1 MSIPISIPTNRVTL
15 HRWDD
20 IELEKVTDM
29 LSRKIITGEK
39 EMITQI
45 YLKSGCIVPMH
56 NHEAEQI
63 TYVLTGSMKFKVNG
77 EDVVVR
83 AGEVLH
89 IPSWLPHQAEALEDC
104 FEMDIFSPIRY
115 DWLNGT
121 DKYFFNEP
129 VK

>member
-1 MSIPISIPTNRVTL
+1 
-15 HRWDD
+15 
-20 IELEKVTDM
+20 
-29 LSRKIITGEK
+29 
-39 EMITQI
+39 
-45 YLKSGCIVPMH
+45 MH

-121 DKYFFNEP
+121 DNYFFNEP